1 MSLSDAGY
9 KSLTLPTIPA
19 FVAAPK
25 ISLNATFSSS
35 VSSLILF
42 FPLREVDNLSYC
54 SPRFNSEDTF

>member
-19 FVAAPK
+19 LVAAPK

-35 VSSLILF
+35 VSSLKLF

-54 SPRFNSEDTF
+54 HLS